1 MTLEGSLDAFSLP
14 DIFQLLSF
22 TKKTG
27 ALRIQSPTAAG
38 LVYFATGSVTG
49 GSSDISRQSL
59 GRRVVGK
66 GLVSDDVLKQAVT
79 AVRLDNSTGL
89 ARVLRDS
96 GSLDEAQLHEIAIE
110 QATDAVFDLLRW
122 TDGDFAFQTDEHNPD
137 DLGIALAVEDI
148 IAEGRRR
155 LETWD
160 ALSRVVPSAEVV
172 VSVPLN
178 ASAAETVIGAEEWTL
193 LALIDGQR
201 SVADLVDLT
210 GRGEFAIVSAIVS
223 LVERGLLVV
232 GDASPDDDA
241 GLPALLRR
249 QRMLSDLEGRPA
261 PAVVPPPTAVAEPE
275 PQAEPQ
281 AEPFNEPDLADL
293 ADAVPAQNA
302 STVVHTDKP
311 FQAPMRSS
319 VLTNA
324 AHAPEPRSAAVA
336 AGAVPQVVPTRPDH
350 LLNRKPDFPEGPI
363 PGVRQPS
370 AAGQPRTIGATAVAT
385 DPSIAPSAGALI
397 ERDPSVN
404 KSLLLRLI
412 AGVRGL

>member
-27 ALRIQSPTAAG
+27 ALRIQSSAATG
-38 LVYFATGSVTG
+38 LVYFATGAVTG

-66 GLVSDDVLKQAVT
+66 GLVNDDVLKQAVT
-79 AVRLDNSTGL
+79 AVRLDDSVGF

-96 GSLDEAQLHEIAIE
+96 GSIEEAQLHEIAIE

-122 TDGDFAFQTDEHNPD
+122 TDGDFAFQTEEANPD

-155 LETWD
+155 LETWN
-160 ALSRVVPSAEVV
+160 ALSRVVQSPDVV
-172 VSVPLN
+172 VSVPLAA
-178 ASAAETVIGAEEWTL
+178 ASAETVLAADEWTL
-193 LALIDGQR
+193 LALVDGNR
-201 SVADLVDLT
+201 SVSDLVDLT

-223 LVERGLLVV
+223 LVERGILAV
-232 GDASPDDDA
+232 GETSTEDEA

-249 QRMLSDLEGRPA
+249 QRMLSDLEGRPSPA
-261 PAVVPPPTAVAEPE
+261 PVAAIPTTAPE
-275 PQAEPQ
+275 PVE
-281 AEPFNEPDLADL
+281 EPDLSN
-293 ADAVPAQNA
+293 AVPAQA
-302 STVVHTDKP
+302 ESTVVRTDKP
-311 FQAPMRSS
+311 FQAPQRSA

-324 AHAPEPRSAAVA
+324 AHSPEPRSAAVA
-336 AGAVPQVVPTRPDH
+336 AGSVPQVVPTRPEY
-350 LLNRKPDFPEGPI
+350 LMNRKPDFPEGPI

-370 AAGQPRTIGATAVAT
+370 GSVHLTIGATAVAS
-385 DPSIAPSAGALI
+385 DPSIAPSVGALI